1 MAITQYYYSNIFI
14 TLLYFW
20 DSLVLVSCVSSCVS
34 SCVTLDRTHYHA
46 WCACKECS
54 IIGYTESNSGEYIMM
69 EEVLQNEDCTRYEF
83 HIQFS
88 SSYVIVHHIIIKICV
103 VHVVNIYLL
112 HTCRPDNNN
121 STVNVKF
128 NTKLLTHPQK
138 IIKCYQEFI
147 IGSSVKSPFVVRYVD
162 FKKYVT
168 NLALFPFIQSFPLL
182 TLFSPLITILSNTFL
197 PLLFLIFSKVWSWL
211 CSGNGRYWGHITYW
225 FV

>member
-1 MAITQYYYSNIFI
+1 MKIVQGMNSTTQLS
-14 TLLYFW
+14 
-20 DSLVLVSCVSSCVS
+20 SSSC
-34 SCVTLDRTHYHA
+34 HMY
-46 WCACKECS
+46 
-54 IIGYTESNSGEYIMM
+54 II
-69 EEVLQNEDCTRYEF
+69 
-83 HIQFS
+83 
-88 SSYVIVHHIIIKICV
+88 HHIILKICV
-103 VHVVNIYLL
+103 FHGINIYLL
-112 HTCRPDNNN
+112 HTCRPDNNNN

-168 NLALFPFIQSFPLL
+168 NLALFPFIQSLL
-182 TLFSPLITILSNTFL
+182 SSPCSPLSSQSSLIRFYLS
-197 PLLFLIFSKVWSWL
+197 FLIFSKVWSWL